1 MILFIFAGK
10 NCLKM
15 NFIKLLIIIF
25 LSIHNIFSNS
35 FFPL

>member
-1 MILFIFAGK
+1 
-10 NCLKM
+10 M